1 MLKSMWVGGPTI
13 MNINNINN
21 AIAAGTDSSLKAR
34 LASIERMEA
43 ETDRLAAFQ
52 KEVMRRLL
60 LLNGTELGTVTPEW
74 KWDLTP
80 TLKVSMLYLSKEVEI
95 VFREDDVIIADISSD
110 EELEYVIDR
119 DAFDGQ
125 YKFNPEKSEYVDG
138 NTPSA
143 ILSILDELEK
153 MASEIF
159 SGEHFVL
166 PVQIRSDDCIIATC
180 GPEIWFES
188 GGKTSTIAENTL
200 TGICW
205 YDTSFVPSEMISA
218 LKKFI
223 ED

>member
-60 LLNGTELGTVTPEW
+60 LLNGTELGTVAPEW

-80 TLKVSMLYLSKEVEI
+80 TLKVSMLYLCKEVEI
-95 VFREDDVIIADISSD
+95 KFTEYAIILTDISSD
-110 EELEYVIDR
+110 EELDYVIDR
-119 DAFDGQ
+119 SAYSGN
-125 YKFNPEKSEYVDG
+125 YMFNPEKSEYIDG
-138 NTPSA
+138 KTPSA
-143 ILSILDELEK
+143 ILALLDELEK
-153 MASEIF
+153 MAGEIF

-166 PVQIRSDDCIIATC
+166 PVELRSDDCVIGTN

-188 GGKTSTIAENTL
+188 ADQTEIIAENML
-200 TGICW
+200 GAISW
-205 YDTSFVPSEMISA
+205 YDTSFVPDEMITA